1 MFKLAAQNML
11 IFIMLWLSVL
21 ALIAVG
27 NDVWHLSLKD
37 LVRKTD
43 PRSALPVYA
52 DRDYAEKIFK
62 NQKVADFDY
71 VPFIEWRH
79 KPYVSET
86 VNIDERGY
94 RRNGG
99 QTSPAA
105 GAANRPTV
113 GIFGGSTVWGTGV
126 DDSSTIPAFFQVANP
141 GLQVT
146 NYGERGYTTRQSLD
160 ELINLSVVGTAPSV
174 AVFYGGFNDIWVHC
188 NYANTRGLN
197 GHVREQR
204 LRDAL
209 AIAEE
214 ERSSIYHY
222 LVEPVVLL
230 LTDTSG
236 GGKQFIPGCSTDPK
250 RAEAVAAMIVENW
263 QIAHDLMVRHG
274 GQFYAFLQPNGHVG
288 SPNISHLDLKGN
300 RVLRGDEYRAV
311 YPLVVK
317 LAQERNLTWFNDLSD
332 ALDGD
337 KLYFIDD
344 AHVGPDGNKTI
355 AERMAGRLAGKLSAA
370 GPAF

>member
-1 MFKLAAQNML
+1 MFKLAAQNVL

-21 ALIAVG
+21 ALIAIG
-27 NDVWHLSLKD
+27 NDVWHLSVKD
-37 LVRKTD
+37 MVRKTD
-43 PRSALPVYA
+43 PRTALPVYP
-52 DRDYAEKIFK
+52 DRGLAEKIFRD
-62 NQKVADFDY
+62 QKVADFDY

-79 KPYVSET
+79 KPYTSET
-86 VNIDERGY
+86 VNIYERGY
-94 RRNGG
+94 RSNGA
-99 QTSPAA
+99 QAAA
-105 GAANRPTV
+105 GGGANRPTL

-126 DDSSTIPAFFQVANP
+126 DDASTIPAFFQAANP
-141 GLQVT
+141 DVQVT

-160 ELINLSVVGTAPSV
+160 ELVNLSVAGTAPSV

-188 NYANTRGLN
+188 NYANTKGLN

-209 AIAEE
+209 AVAEE

-222 LVEPVVLL
+222 LVEPVVQLV
-230 LTDTSG
+230 TDTSG

-274 GQFYAFLQPNGHVG
+274 GQFYAFLQPNAHVG
-288 SPNISHLDLKGN
+288 SPNLSHLDLKGN

-311 YPLVVK
+311 YPLIRK
-317 LAQERNLTWFNDLSD
+317 LAQERNLTWFQDVSD

-337 KLYFIDD
+337 KAFYIDD

-355 AERMAGRLAGKLSAA
+355 AGQITVKLKGKLTAA
-370 GPAF
+370 APSL